1 MINMRIVGG
10 KFRGK
15 SLKWTSES
23 TTRPTKDNVREAL
36 FNVLENSLKF
46 NINSAR
52 VMDLFAGTGS
62 LVMESISRGAGAA
75 TLIETNYKVRKT
87 LWENIKSL
95 GVEEICQVVGLKAQT
110 YLERGN
116 PEGPYD
122 LIFLDPPYRITYWS
136 TLLNKITSSDWLQS
150 DGLIVVETSKTTEL
164 KHPGFMELFNRTYG
178 IVKIMILKRE
188 CNNENQA

>member
-1 MINMRIVGG
+1 MRIIGG

-46 NINSAR
+46 NINNAR

-62 LVMESISRGAGAA
+62 LVMESISRGARAA
-75 TLIETNYKVRKT
+75 TLIETNYKVRKI

-95 GVEEICQVVGLKAQT
+95 GVEESCQVVGLKAQT

-116 PEGPYD
+116 PEEPYD

-136 TLLNKITSSDWLQS
+136 TLLNKIKSDNWLQ
-150 DGLIVVETSKTTEL
+150 DNGLIIVETSKTTEL
-164 KHPGFMELFNRTYG
+164 KHPGFKELFNRTYG

-188 CNNENQA
+188 SNNENQV

>member
-1 MINMRIVGG
+1 MRIVGG

>member
-1 MINMRIVGG
+1 MRIVGG

-36 FNVLENSLKF
+36 FNVLENSLKL
-46 NINSAR
+46 NINNAR

-62 LVMESISRGAGAA
+62 LVMESISRGAKTA
-75 TLIETNYKVRKT
+75 TLIETNYKVRKI

-95 GVEEICQVVGLKAQT
+95 GVEENCQVVGLKAQT
-110 YLERGN
+110 YLDRGN
-116 PEGPYD
+116 PEEPYD

-136 TLLNKITSSDWLQS
+136 TLLNKIKSDSWLQ
-150 DGLIVVETSKTTEL
+150 DNGLIIVETSKTTEL
-164 KHPGFMELFNRTYG
+164 KHPGFTELFNRTYG

-188 CNNENQA
+188 SNNENQS